1 MEPIT
6 YKKGDIVDFIG
17 TRHYTKPNNL
27 VYFSAKPGTAKVLSV
42 IPSATHPIY
51 LSAESN
57 GGSTVEGWVN
67 ADTIKRIHEEPKK
80 LEVVSCAKSK
90 IVKIATAQDTDNGIE
105 IITKPWKDEN
115 WTICYRPK
123 NPKDA
128 EKLAHMAE
136 VGATKKK
143 FSGVHVEP
151 STFAEICIYAA
162 GFDFDD
168 VNDKILI
175 QSGLFY
181 PLKTDYY
188 LKQFRYLRRGDI
200 LFGSHNSAIVL
211 SNGPA
216 SAEQKPIINK

>member
-17 TRHYTKPNNL
+17 TKHYTKPNNL

-42 IPSATHPIY
+42 IPSAAHPIY

-67 ADTIKRIHEEPKK
+67 ADTIKGIHEEPKK
-80 LEVVSCAKSK
+80 IEVVSYANSK
-90 IVKIATAQDTDNGIE
+90 IVKIATAQDTDNGVE
-105 IITKPWKDEN
+105 IIVKPWKDEK
-115 WTICYRPK
+115 WTICYRLK

-136 VGATKKK
+136 IGAINKK
-143 FSGVHVEP
+143 FSDIHIEP
-151 STFAEICIYAA
+151 STFAENCMKKV
-162 GFDFDD
+162 GFDLND
-168 VNDKILI
+168 VSSKTMI

-188 LKQFRYLRRGDI
+188 LKHFRYLRRGDI

>member
-17 TRHYTKPNNL
+17 TRHYTKPNTL
-27 VYFSAKPGTAKVLSV
+27 VYFSTKPGTAKILSV
-42 IPSATHPIY
+42 IPSAAHPIY
-51 LSAESN
+51 LSAESD

-67 ADTIKRIHEEPKK
+67 ADTIKGIHEEPEKH
-80 LEVVSCAKSK
+80 EVVSYAKSK
-90 IVKIATAQDTDNGIE
+90 IVKIATAQDTGNRTE
-105 IITKPWKDEN
+105 IIVKPWKDED

-123 NPKDA
+123 NLKDA

-136 VGATKKK
+136 VGATNKK
-143 FSGVHVEP
+143 FSDVHVEP
-151 STFAEICIYAA
+151 STFAENCIKVA
-162 GFDFDD
+162 GFDL
-168 VNDKILI
+168 NDTNNKTMI

-188 LKQFRYLRRGDI
+188 LKHFRYLRRGDI
-200 LFGSHNSAIVL
+200 LFGSNNSAVVL

-216 SAEQKPIINK
+216 SSKQKPITK